1 MMDEE
6 FPAYKLSYELHGL
19 ESPLPEEDET
29 DSAEDE
35 DLGKRLSSM
44 AIDKNSDSQ
53 EVQREVGTIAREYP
67 KRPDV
72 RAFPRYT
79 SARDGIIASDEMQQ
93 KKERSSM
100 DSVKRWVP

>member
-44 AIDKNSDSQ
+44 AIDMNSDS
-53 EVQREVGTIAREYP
+53 
-67 KRPDV
+67 
-72 RAFPRYT
+72 
-79 SARDGIIASDEMQQ
+79 
-93 KKERSSM
+93 KELI
-100 DSVKRWVP
+100 V